1 MTDLVMKRNDET
13 VSMDAV
19 IADRAY
25 PLKVTKGDEEK
36 LQHAVQLVNENIK
49 KFQRLY
55 EGKDKQDYMAMCLLN
70 LSVENVKLQTQIE
83 QSGHLLEEKITELE
97 IILDSSPK

>member
-1 MTDLVMKRNDET
+1 MKDET
-13 VSMDAV
+13 VSMDAM

-36 LQHAVQLVNENIK
+36 VKNAVELVNNNIK
-49 KFQRLY
+49 QYQKLY
-55 EGKDKQDYMAMCLLN
+55 HGKDKQDYMAMCLLN
-70 LSVENVKLQTQIE
+70 LSVENVKLHTEME

-97 IILDSSPK
+97 TLLNSSPK